1 MFKIALINMPFANL
15 QMPSIALTQLKSVV
29 ESRFP
34 EQVAVDVLYLKHDC
48 AHYFGKDLY
57 GKILGSAEAQNSGL
71 GDWMFRQTAFPD
83 RANNVTLYLSRYFPL
98 QNAEMNSLKSAI
110 LEKRRGLERFLD
122 SLITKYALDQVD
134 IAGFTSM
141 FMQNVA
147 SFSLARK
154 IKERNPKCVVIMGGA
169 NCESPMGQVIAKH
182 VDAVD
187 YVFSGPGLK
196 TFPDFVEHVMSG
208 DAYKLGLIKGVFNK
222 KNVIFQSGPDAI
234 GEELPIDVPV
244 DLDYAPFLRA
254 LDENFPNNE
263 IEPILLFETSRGC
276 WWGERAHCTFCGLN
290 GTTMGYRAM
299 APELALKQFDSLFQF
314 APRVT
319 RLDAVDN
326 ILPRNYIS
334 EVLPYVN
341 TPENVSMFYEVKADL
356 SESDMQVLAKA
367 RVKFIQPGIESLATS
382 TLKLMKKGTSA
393 FRNLCLLK
401 FCATYEIE
409 PGWNLLIGFPG
420 EGEDVYEMYVNN
432 LPLLSHLPPPT
443 GVYPVRFDRYSPYF
457 VKAQEYGLDLQPLD
471 YYSLIYPFAEE
482 ELAQL
487 AYYFTDTKIGAE
499 YALAASKW
507 IGRLREKVQRWKNAW
522 SNGGLPPQLSMREEG
537 DEFVIYD
544 SRSGKAEEYAITK
557 VHARM
562 LRSMEIKPK
571 DPIDLAR
578 ELSSVPGIDAGKEL
592 AYLQEKGLVFEEKGR
607 FLTVALIA
615 RSEARET
622 TEQAAALAYA

>member
-29 ESRFP
+29 ESRFQ
-34 EQVAVDVLYLKHDC
+34 EQVAVDVLYLNHDC

-57 GKILGSAEAQNSGL
+57 GQILGSAEAQNSGL

-83 RANNVTLYLSRYFPL
+83 RANNVTLYISRYFPL
-98 QNAEMNSLKSAI
+98 QTAEMNSLKSAI
-110 LEKRRGLERFLD
+110 LEKRRGLDRFLD
-122 SLITKYALDQVD
+122 SLVTKYALDQVD
-134 IAGFTSM
+134 LVGFTSM

-154 IKERNPKCVVIMGGA
+154 IKERNPKCVVVMGGA

-196 TFPDFVEHVMSG
+196 NFPDFVEHLMSG
-208 DAYKLGLIKGVFNK
+208 DTYKCGLIKGVFNK

-244 DLDYAPFLRA
+244 DLDYGPFLRA

-314 APRVT
+314 APKVA

-334 EVLPYVN
+334 DVLPYVN
-341 TPENVSMFYEVKADL
+341 TPESVSMFYEVKADL

-401 FCATYEIE
+401 FCAIYEVE

-457 VKAQEYGLDLQPLD
+457 MKAEEYGLDLQPLD
-471 YYSLIYPFAEE
+471 YYPLIYPFPEE

-487 AYYFTDTKIGAE
+487 AYYFTDTRIGAE

-507 IGRLREKVQRWKNAW
+507 IGRLREKVHRWKNSW
-522 SNGGLPPQLSMREEG
+522 SNGGLPPQLFMRQEG
-537 DEFVIYD
+537 DGYVIYD
-544 SRSGKAEEYAITK
+544 SRSGKAVEYAISDVT
-557 VHARM
+557 ARM

-571 DPIDLAR
+571 DLVDIGR
-578 ELSSVPGIDAGKEL
+578 EFSAVPGFDAAKEM
-592 AYLQEKGLVFEEKGR
+592 ADLQEKGLVFEEKGR

-615 RSEARET
+615 KTEARAT
-622 TEQAAALAYA
+622 TVQAAA